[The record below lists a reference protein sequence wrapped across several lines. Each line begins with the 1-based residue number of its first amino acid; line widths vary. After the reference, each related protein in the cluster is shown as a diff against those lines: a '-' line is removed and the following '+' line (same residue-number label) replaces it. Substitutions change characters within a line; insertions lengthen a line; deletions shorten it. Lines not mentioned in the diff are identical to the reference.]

1 MIGNSSL
8 EGLYAI
14 VILGIVVAAVIVIA
28 AILAIIALVYAI
40 RLMSRKLKQQDNEA
54 LQRGIT

>member
-1 MIGNSSL
+1 MIGNSSF
-8 EGLYAI
+8 EGLYLVAI
-14 VILGIVVAAVIVIA
+14 IWTAVAAVILIV
-28 AILAIIALVYAI
+28 AILAIVALIYAI